1 MLDVYNDK
9 CIVELH
15 LYSMSYLKS
24 SKSLMVSK
32 VNDSVFKL
40 HLFHNLRGVE
50 LKQKNDMYV
59 YRFESRL
66 LQAFVVITSATFGL
80 LTIFVT

>member
-59 YRFESRL
+59 CISFLSPAYCKHLS
-66 LQAFVVITSATFGL
+66 S
-80 LTIFVT
+80 

>member
-1 MLDVYNDK
+1 
-9 CIVELH
+9 
-15 LYSMSYLKS
+15 
-24 SKSLMVSK
+24 MVSK

-59 YRFESRL
+59 CMYIVLSPAYCKHL
-66 LQAFVVITSATFGL
+66 SS
-80 LTIFVT
+80 